1 MHASIAATF
10 WSAALLC
17 RFNKYTMTE
26 KHFILATAGHVDHGK
41 SALVKA
47 LTGTDPDR
55 LPEEKA
61 RQITIDLGFA
71 ELNLTARNGEKIH
84 AGIVDVPGHEDFV
97 RNMIAGVGSIDLALL
112 VVAADDGW
120 MPQTE
125 EHLQILT
132 YLGVQ
137 RAVIALAKS
146 DLGGI
151 DAVMEQIREKLRATP
166 FAHAPIVPTSIRT
179 GEGIENLKDAF
190 ATELGTAEPHPDIHK
205 PRLFIDRAFTLR
217 GIGTVVTGTLS
228 GGSIRRS
235 QDVIVQPKNVSARVR
250 SVQNHGR
257 DVEIAQP
264 GMRTAINLPDLSIG
278 QNAVQRGDLIT
289 VQSLGSPQSTIDVLL
304 ERSPRLKRNSPAA
317 RPIKNGSSVQVHFGT
332 GRIAA
337 KITLLDQSALGAGQS
352 AIARLRLDSTIIA
365 FVGDRFIVRDSSE
378 QNTIAG
384 GTVLDPDADRA
395 NFRAAAQVQFLRAR
409 ATTPHGVDV
418 CIQSQL
424 QRDGRA
430 EPETLLAKSNFSTD
444 QISEALSRLS
454 HDGQII
460 VARDIAADASY
471 WHTLINRAATLI
483 DRAHEK
489 HPERRGVELS
499 ELRRDLET
507 RSDKLFAAVISEL
520 TRNGFV
526 RFENQIARVS
536 HRPSL
541 PPELLSAAEN
551 IHAALSARRFDPPDR
566 KSFSQDRNL
575 QQALRFLIDEGK
587 IFEISREIVVLRETV
602 EEMQNS
608 IVKFLSENGSATA
621 SQLRQKIGS
630 TRRVIIPFLEY
641 LDRTG
646 VTRRIGDERVLAKKS
661 AAAKLT
667 DATRAQR
674 A

>member
-1 MHASIAATF
+1 
-10 WSAALLC
+10 
-17 RFNKYTMTE
+17 MTE

-71 ELNLTARNGEKIH
+71 ELNVAGPDEQPFH
-84 AGIVDVPGHEDFV
+84 VGIVDVPGHEDFV

-125 EHLQILT
+125 EHVQILN
-132 YLGVQ
+132 YLRVQ
-137 RAVIALAKS
+137 RGVVALTKS

-151 DAVMEQIREKLRATP
+151 DVVAEQIREKLRATP
-166 FAHAPIVPTSIRT
+166 FVRTSIVPTSVRT
-179 GEGIENLKDAF
+179 GEGIENLKDAL
-190 ATELGTAEPHPDIHK
+190 ATELAAAEPQHDICK
-205 PRLFIDRAFTLR
+205 PRLFVDRAFTLR

-235 QDVIVQPKNVSARVR
+235 QDVFVQPGNVSARVR
-250 SVQNHGR
+250 SIQNHGR
-257 DVEIAQP
+257 DIEIAQP
-264 GMRTAINLPDLSIG
+264 GMRTAINLPDFSIG
-278 QNAVQRGDLIT
+278 ENGIQRGDIIT
-289 VQSLGSPQSTIDVLL
+289 VDSLGSPQATIDVLL
-304 ERSPRLKRNSPAA
+304 ERSSRLKRNSPAA

-337 KITLLDQSALGAGQS
+337 KITLLDQPAVGAGQS
-352 AIARLRLDSTIIA
+352 AIARLRLDSPIVA
-365 FVGDRFIVRDSSE
+365 LVGDRFVIRDSSE
-378 QNTIAG
+378 QSTIAG

-395 NFRAAAQVQFLRAR
+395 NFRSPAQIQFLRAR
-409 ATTPHGVDV
+409 ETAPHDVDV
-418 CIQSQL
+418 CVRSQL
-424 QRDGRA
+424 QRDRYTDSK
-430 EPETLLAKSNFSTD
+430 TLLVKSNFSAD
-444 QISEALSRLS
+444 EISEALSRLS
-454 HDGQII
+454 HDGEIVLASDII
-460 VARDIAADASY
+460 ASASY
-471 WHTLINRAATLI
+471 WHNLINRAAALI
-483 DRAHEK
+483 GRAHEEN
-489 HPERRGVELS
+489 PERRGVDLS
-499 ELRRDLET
+499 EFRTDLEIE
-507 RSDKLFAAVISEL
+507 SDKLFSAVILEL

-536 HRPSL
+536 HQPSL
-541 PPELLSAAEN
+541 PLELLSVAEN
-551 IHAALSARRFDPPDR
+551 IRAALLAKRFDPPDR
-566 KSFSQDRNL
+566 KGLSEDRNL
-575 QQALRFLIDEGK
+575 QQALRFLIDKG
-587 IFEISREIVVLRETV
+587 EIVEITREIVVLREAA
-602 EEMQNS
+602 EQMQKT
-608 IVKFLSENGSATA
+608 ITEFLSEHGSATA
-621 SQLRQKIGS
+621 SQLRQKIGT

-674 A
+674 T

>member
-1 MHASIAATF
+1 
-10 WSAALLC
+10 
-17 RFNKYTMTE
+17 MTE

-47 LTGTDPDR
+47 LTGIDPDR

-71 ELNLTARNGEKIH
+71 ELNVVGPEEQRFHI
-84 AGIVDVPGHEDFV
+84 GIVDVPGHEDFV

-125 EHLQILT
+125 EHVQILN
-132 YLGVQ
+132 YLRVQ
-137 RAVIALAKS
+137 RGVVALTKS

-151 DAVMEQIREKLRATP
+151 DVVAEQIREKLRATP
-166 FAHAPIVPTSIRT
+166 FVRTSIVPTSVRT
-179 GEGIENLKDAF
+179 GEGIENLKDAL
-190 ATELGTAEPHPDIHK
+190 ATELAAAEPQHDICK
-205 PRLFIDRAFTLR
+205 PRLFVDRAFTLR

-235 QDVIVQPKNVSARVR
+235 QDVFVQPGNVSARVR
-250 SVQNHGR
+250 SIQNHGR
-257 DVEIAQP
+257 NVEIAQP

-278 QNAVQRGDLIT
+278 ENGIQRGDIIT
-289 VQSLGSPQSTIDVLL
+289 VDSLGSPQATIDVLL
-304 ERSPRLKRNSPAA
+304 ERSSRLKRNSPAA

-337 KITLLDQSALGAGQS
+337 KITLLDQPAVGAGQS
-352 AIARLRLDSTIIA
+352 AIARLRLDSPIVA
-365 FVGDRFIVRDSSE
+365 LVGDRFVIRDSSE

-395 NFRAAAQVQFLRAR
+395 NFRSPAQIQFLRGR
-409 ATTPHGVDV
+409 ATATHDVDV
-418 CIQSQL
+418 CVRSQL
-424 QRDGRA
+424 QRDRYTDSK
-430 EPETLLAKSNFSTD
+430 TLLVKSNFSAD
-444 QISEALSRLS
+444 EISEALSRLS
-454 HDGQII
+454 HDGEIMLAGGII
-460 VARDIAADASY
+460 SSASY
-471 WHTLINRAATLI
+471 WHTLINSAATSI
-483 DRAHEK
+483 DRAHEEN
-489 HPERRGVELS
+489 PERRGVDLS
-499 ELRRDLET
+499 EFRTDLEIE
-507 RSDKLFAAVISEL
+507 SDKLFSAVILEL

-536 HRPSL
+536 HQPSL
-541 PPELLSAAEN
+541 PLELLSVAEN
-551 IHAALSARRFDPPDR
+551 IRAALSAKRFDPPDR
-566 KSFSQDRNL
+566 KGLSQDRNL
-575 QQALRFLIDEGK
+575 QQALRFLIDKG
-587 IFEISREIVVLRETV
+587 EIVEITREIVVLREAA
-602 EEMQNS
+602 EQMQKT
-608 IVKFLSENGSATA
+608 ITEFLSEHGSATA
-621 SQLRQKIGS
+621 SQLRQKIGT

-667 DATRAQR
+667 DAARAQR
-674 A
+674 T

>member
-1 MHASIAATF
+1 
-10 WSAALLC
+10 
-17 RFNKYTMTE
+17 MTE

-47 LTGTDPDR
+47 LTGIDPDR

-71 ELNLTARNGEKIH
+71 ELNVVGPEEQRFHI
-84 AGIVDVPGHEDFV
+84 GIVDVPGHEDFV

-125 EHLQILT
+125 EHVQILN
-132 YLGVQ
+132 YLRVQ
-137 RAVIALAKS
+137 RGVVALTKS

-151 DAVMEQIREKLRATP
+151 DVVAEQIREKLRATP
-166 FAHAPIVPTSIRT
+166 FVRTSIVPTSVRT
-179 GEGIENLKDAF
+179 GEGIENLKDAL
-190 ATELGTAEPHPDIHK
+190 ATELAAAEPQHDICK
-205 PRLFIDRAFTLR
+205 PRLFVDRAFTLR

-235 QDVIVQPKNVSARVR
+235 QDVFVQPGNVSARVR
-250 SVQNHGR
+250 SIQNHGR
-257 DVEIAQP
+257 NVEIAQP

-278 QNAVQRGDLIT
+278 ENGIQRGDIIT
-289 VQSLGSPQSTIDVLL
+289 VDSLGSPQATIDVLL
-304 ERSPRLKRNSPAA
+304 ERSSRLKRNSPAA

-337 KITLLDQSALGAGQS
+337 KITLLDQPAVGAGQS
-352 AIARLRLDSTIIA
+352 AIARLRLDSPIVA
-365 FVGDRFIVRDSSE
+365 LVGDRFVIRDSSE

-395 NFRAAAQVQFLRAR
+395 NFRSPAQIQFLRAR
-409 ATTPHGVDV
+409 ETAPHDVDV
-418 CIQSQL
+418 CVRSQL
-424 QRDGRA
+424 QRDRYTDSK
-430 EPETLLAKSNFSTD
+430 TLLVKSNFSAD
-444 QISEALSRLS
+444 EISEALSRLS
-454 HDGQII
+454 HDGEIVLASDII
-460 VARDIAADASY
+460 ASASY
-471 WHTLINRAATLI
+471 WHNLINRAAASI
-483 DRAHEK
+483 DRAHEEN
-489 HPERRGVELS
+489 PERRGVDLS
-499 ELRRDLET
+499 EFRTDLEIE
-507 RSDKLFAAVISEL
+507 SDKLFSAVILEL

-536 HRPSL
+536 HQPSL
-541 PPELLSAAEN
+541 PLELLSVAEN
-551 IHAALSARRFDPPDR
+551 IRAALSAKRFDPPDR
-566 KSFSQDRNL
+566 KGLSEDRNL
-575 QQALRFLIDEGK
+575 QQALRFLIDKG
-587 IFEISREIVVLRETV
+587 EIVEITREIVVLREAA
-602 EEMQNS
+602 EQMQKT
-608 IVKFLSENGSATA
+608 ITEFLSEHRSATA
-621 SQLRQKIGS
+621 SQLRQKIGT

-667 DATRAQR
+667 DAAHAQR
-674 A
+674 T